1 MTRRSEW
8 QHRKAELRARLMTG
22 VANRL
27 FSSKTTGLDGFL
39 KRRMGVPTEPRDAP
53 KREARSRGV

>member
-1 MTRRSEW
+1 MTSRSEW
-8 QHRKAELRARLMTG
+8 QHRKAEFRARLMTG

-39 KRRMGVPTEPRDAP
+39 KKRMGVPIAP
-53 KREARSRGV
+53 REAAKAED